1 MTLSPAIARARAA
14 FVERFGGAPTLLVR
28 APGRVNLIG
37 EHTDYSDGY
46 CLPCAI
52 DRYTVIALRRRTDSE
67 VHVLACDQG
76 GASDR
81 FDLAAPITPRTDE
94 PWANYVRGTVAALQA
109 QGLPLAGVEMAI
121 AGDVPLG
128 AGLSS
133 SASLEIAVGQAFSS
147 LLGWTIAPQVLALAG
162 QHAEH
167 RFVGCQCGI
176 MDQLASVGGV
186 EDHALL
192 LDCRTLQT
200 QPVPLPPGTAVIIID
215 SKIQRGLVDS
225 EYNQRRLQ
233 CQEAA
238 KLFGVPAL
246 RDVSLADWQ
255 ARSPGLPPLLA
266 RRSHHVVSEN
276 ARTLQ
281 AAEALGAG
289 DLRRMGVLMRA
300 SHASMRDDFEITLPA
315 IDALAGLV
323 DDVIAGEGGARM
335 TGGGFGGCVVALAP
349 ASRVQAIRAA
359 VASDYRSPQGV
370 AAEVWVCRA
379 SAGAG
384 DVT

>member
-1 MTLSPAIARARAA
+1 MTLSPAIGRARAA
-14 FVERFGGAPTLLVR
+14 FTESFGGTPTWLVR

-52 DRYTVIALRRRTDSE
+52 DRYTVIAVRRREDTQ
-67 VHVLACDQG
+67 VHVHACDQG
-76 GASDR
+76 GARDR
-81 FDLAAPITPRTDE
+81 FDLAVPITPRTAA

-109 QGLPLAGVEMAI
+109 RGLPLAGVEMAI

-133 SASLEIAVGQAFSS
+133 SASLEIAVGQAFST

-162 QHAEH
+162 QQAEH

-192 LDCRTLQT
+192 LDCRTLLMR
-200 QPVPLPPGTAVIIID
+200 PVPLPPGAAVVIID
-215 SKIQRGLVDS
+215 SKIQRGLVES
-225 EYNQRRLQ
+225 EYNRRRLQ

-238 KLFGVPAL
+238 KLLGVAAL
-246 RDVSLADWQ
+246 RDVSLADWH
-255 ARSPGLPPLLA
+255 ALAPGLPPLLA
-266 RRSHHVVSEN
+266 RRSRHVISEN
-276 ARTLQ
+276 TRTLQ
-281 AAEALGAG
+281 AAEALDAG
-289 DLRRMGVLMRA
+289 DLTRMGVLMSA

-315 IDALAGLV
+315 IDALAALV
-323 DDVIAGEGGARM
+323 NEAIAGEGGARM

-349 ASRVQAIRAA
+349 ASHVPAIRAA
-359 VASDYRSPQGV
+359 VARDYRSPQGA

-384 DVT
+384 EVA